1 MKFKNGM
8 AIQDADEFK
17 KLIAKYPT
25 HLNFLDAHLYMN
37 YINTESQIPLSA
49 LISEMRLP
57 QNVAENQLS
66 IRDLESNMAQFEELF
81 ANMDGENDAMLILL
95 GDVDYMAL
103 IQITTIYVKLLEEFI
118 VMDDAYYRM
127 LSLSAF
133 LNPELYSSDY
143 LKPHLD
149 YTFRYYNATTMAFT
163 NLKNGEPYI
172 NLQLNEE
179 TLLLAISN
187 LPSSENLNL
196 YNIIRQQ
203 DDYIIYKCE
212 NIRPNKNFDGLKI
225 TKLTLSDAYG
235 HPEMMEAIQE
245 DFKAFYKFS
254 TELQNNNQ
262 NKNLTL
268 VNLEKLSNLQKE
280 SYDSFVRDLDLQT
293 LRYGL

>member
-1 MKFKNGM
+1 
-8 AIQDADEFK
+8 
-17 KLIAKYPT
+17 
-25 HLNFLDAHLYMN
+25 MN
-37 YINTESQIPLSA
+37 YINTESQIPLGA

-57 QNVAENQLS
+57 ENVAENQLS

-118 VMDDAYYRM
+118 VMDDAFYRM

-172 NLQLNEE
+172 NLQLNDEE
-179 TLLLAISN
+179 LILAINN
-187 LPSSENLNL
+187 LPSSDNFNL
-196 YNIIRQQ
+196 YNIIRHQ
-203 DDYIIYKCE
+203 DDYIVYKCD
-212 NIRPNKNFDGLKI
+212 NMRLNNKKIDNYISIDGGRKMNPKFFVKI
-225 TKLTLSDAYG
+225 NKLSLSDVYQN
-235 HPEMMEAIQE
+235 PEMMEAIQG
-245 DFKAFYKFS
+245 DLRAFYRFS
-254 TELQNNNQ
+254 PELQNNNQ

-268 VNLEKLSNLQKE
+268 VNLEKLSNLQME
-280 SYDSFVRDLDLQT
+280 SYSNFVLDLDVQT
-293 LRYGL
+293 LKYGL